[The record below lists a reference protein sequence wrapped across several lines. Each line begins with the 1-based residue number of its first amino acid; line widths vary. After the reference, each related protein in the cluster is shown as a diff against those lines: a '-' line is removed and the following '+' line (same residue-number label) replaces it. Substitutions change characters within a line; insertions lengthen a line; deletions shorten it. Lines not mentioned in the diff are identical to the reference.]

1 MDRSEE
7 QFQNLIANLVPRV
20 DKALS
25 QQNSVPPLGLL
36 LFENGD
42 VEVVL
47 SASVEG
53 DNLSENINLLQQGLI
68 NKAKGKPAVAACLA
82 HPDYV
87 NEQVVAYL
95 ENNENF
101 CAKCNIPVVSSPSLR
116 LDLEGIEIR
125 DGTIFVFGEG
135 GP

>member
-1 MDRSEE
+1 MDQSEE
-7 QFQNLIANLVPRV
+7 QFQDLIANLAPRV

-36 LFENGD
+36 LLDGGD

-47 SASVEG
+47 AVSGEEN
-53 DNLSENINLLQQGLI
+53 NLSDEINLLQQGLI
-68 NKAKGKPAVAACLA
+68 DKAREKLAVAACLA
-82 HPDYV
+82 YPDYA

-95 ENNENF
+95 ENIDNY
-101 CAKCNIPVVSSPSLR
+101 CAKCSIPVAANPSLR
-116 LDLEGIEIR
+116 LDLEGIEIE
-125 DGTIFVFGEG
+125 DGMIFIFGEG